1 MTTNP
6 NSMTFSA
13 VNDTKSAAKQEL
25 TFFFLGETPASGGTG
40 AKCARN
46 GYGLQKK
53 KVVTCV

>member
-13 VNDTKSAAKQEL
+13 INYTKSAAKQEL
-25 TFFFLGETPASGGTG
+25 TFFWRTPPPWVET
-40 AKCARN
+40 
-46 GYGLQKK
+46 GLNAPGMDVVSKK